1 MSKDKSQITHKELLT
16 FSNLTNLEWEF
27 VELKLNDE
35 NGDKITEEDEEY
47 KELKDLL
54 IPGVFVRKNKEGEI
68 EEYSYLEG
76 IKREEDITE
85 EDLKI
90 GLAEMRQ
97 KAGIAMEYKEKLE
110 TGNQEGKF
118 LKEWEVVYAAD
129 NYKAV
134 ADYLDFINIILM
146 TGKDFLT

>member
-1 MSKDKSQITHKELLT
+1 MNKDSLSHKELLT

-27 VELKLNDE
+27 VNLTFNND
-35 NGDKITEEDEEY
+35 DE
-47 KELKDLL
+47 KKRSTQLKDLL
-54 IPGVFVRKNKEGEI
+54 IPGVFARTI
-68 EEYSYLEG
+68 EENGTDRRKYSYG
-76 IKREEDITE
+76 DTGDEDYDKE
-85 EDLKI
+85 L

-134 ADYLDFINIILM
+134 ADYLDYKSRLFRLH
-146 TGKDFLT
+146 